1 MEVLQQSNKMK
12 NNDESVLQSKSTI
25 EQNDISD
32 SEMEYDYKI
41 TKEVFCNVNQKITT
55 KVFYSLSQ

>member
-25 EQNDISD
+25 VKND
-32 SEMEYDYKI
+32 KI
-41 TKEVFCNVNQKITT
+41 GLAIQFDIK
-55 KVFYSLSQ
+55 